1 MQEFLVV
8 AAIALVIIF
17 VPRLMSRKS
26 LPVPEQNSIRLIK
39 PLTGWIRLAIL
50 ITIFWI
56 AGSAAF
62 LTPWESN
69 IILFLYVCLGPVAA
83 GWGSFWVWAG
93 YKKYRR

>member
-17 VPRLMSRKS
+17 VPRLMSRKAE
-26 LPVPEQNSIRLIK
+26 PERNIIQLIK
-39 PLTGWIRLAIL
+39 PLTGWMRLAIL
-50 ITIFWI
+50 VTIFWI

-62 LTPWESN
+62 LTPWNSN
-69 IILFLYVCLGPVAA
+69 IILFLYVGLGPVVA
-83 GWGSFWVWAG
+83 GWGVFWVWCG